1 MASFNSTTQVRDK
14 GAPLMHQNRKT
25 QNTQKRDIAI
35 YAKSRNGENAKSQR
49 VIRNTQNHG
58 SEFYK

>member
-35 YAKSRNGENAKSQR
+35 YAKSRNGEKRKIAKS
-49 VIRNTQNHG
+49 NPKYTK
-58 SEFYK
+58 S